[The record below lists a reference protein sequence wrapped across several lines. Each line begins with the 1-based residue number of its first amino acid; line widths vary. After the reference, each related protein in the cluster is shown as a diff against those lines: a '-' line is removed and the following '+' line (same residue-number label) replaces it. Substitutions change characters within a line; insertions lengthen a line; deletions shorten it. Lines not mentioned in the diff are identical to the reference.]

1 MKLQKLVKILNQKRR
16 PKMKKTP
23 EQKAFREYGKALG
36 RLEEFRRNHQDQF
49 CVQSQIMRHFWREA
63 HVCCGQKEITNKH
76 VKLIRDAW
84 QKRAACKAWNPPD
97 GRDCPNCF
105 YSSNRRCKLPCSQC
119 WGHCL
124 WEPRKE
130 GK

>member
-1 MKLQKLVKILNQKRR
+1 
-16 PKMKKTP
+16 MKKTP

-84 QKRAACKAWNPPD
+84 QKRAACRAWVPLKERNCNNCMHLY
-97 GRDCPNCF
+97 RDTKFGSPCFCCTGIDDEIPN
-105 YSSNRRCKLPCSQC
+105 N
-119 WGHCL
+119 

-130 GK
+130 AL

>member
-1 MKLQKLVKILNQKRR
+1 
-16 PKMKKTP
+16 MKKTP

-105 YSSNRRCKLPCSQC
+105 TVATVAASCLVRSAGDTVYGSRERR
-119 WGHCL
+119 GNEH
-124 WEPRKE
+124 
-130 GK
+130 